1 MAGDAINVGIL
12 GYGIVGGGL
21 YKVLTDNADSITQRV
36 GRPVNVVKVADIDW
50 DRPREF
56 DVPAELR
63 TTNAQ
68 EILEDESIQI
78 VTDTV
83 DLEVYFLDDGR
94 IVVENWGSG
103 EVVNRISNTPSS

>member
-1 MAGDAINVGIL
+1 MEIKPGTDGNDFNIR
-12 GYGIVGGGL
+12 
-21 YKVLTDNADSITQRV
+21 LT
-36 GRPVNVVKVADIDW
+36 K
-50 DRPREF
+50 
-56 DVPAELR
+56 
-63 TTNAQ
+63 
-68 EILEDESIQI
+68 DESIQI